1 MILHQPPPMLMP
13 MPALKLNMSVM
24 SQKNEE
30 NSLGFQEFD
39 TPVILPQQPR
49 NYPGTSEKPDF
60 GRADGY
66 F

>member
-1 MILHQPPPMLMP
+1 MP

-60 GRADGY
+60 GPADGY